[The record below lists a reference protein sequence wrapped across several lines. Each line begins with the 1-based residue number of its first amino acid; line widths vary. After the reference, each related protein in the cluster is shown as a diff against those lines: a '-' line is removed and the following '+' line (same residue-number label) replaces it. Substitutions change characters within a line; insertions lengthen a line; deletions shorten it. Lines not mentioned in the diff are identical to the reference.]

1 MNSLDHI
8 LQKLRAFTRRFYTQK
23 LLKGL
28 LLFIS
33 FGLLT
38 LLVILGLEY
47 LLWFNSTGRLL
58 LLLTLLAITFYLLY
72 AYILTPL
79 FYLFQLKKG
88 ISNKDAA
95 ILIGKHFPEVGDKL
109 YNLLDLADNQQ
120 TSELL
125 LASIEQ
131 RSKKLDAVPF
141 TKAINFSENFKYA
154 KYLLVPL
161 AVLILVWLSGNLS
174 SFFGSYDRVV
184 NYKMAFE
191 KPAPF
196 SFKLINN
203 NLRVLKGEDI
213 TLKVTTEGD
222 IKPENISIIAN
233 GNEFFLQENNG
244 FYEYTF
250 VSPDKSTS
258 FYFLANGITS
268 KQYSLTV
275 LEVPFLE
282 NFNMKLMYPSYTNRQ
297 PETLQSTGNT
307 TFPEG
312 TKVQWTIK
320 GNHIDSISLQVKD
333 SKIGFNKKENI
344 FTTTKNIYQSTHYSI
359 STSNKNVSNFEKLE
373 YKFTVVKDA
382 SPALQVNQVKD
393 SLNPN
398 VLYYSGTASDDYK
411 LISIKLVCY
420 PSNSIENKQIINI
433 SSPNSNVAQFY
444 YTFPSG
450 LSLEPNVDYNFYFIA
465 TDNDAIHNGKTTKSQ
480 VFSTVLLDDN
490 ALKNNSLQQQ
500 QQLLNNLDNSL
511 DKFKEQKDVLKELNN
526 KQKEKTSLNYTEQSE
541 VKDYLQ
547 KQQQQEQMME
557 KFSKQL
563 KENLQKSNTDDK
575 QNKLLQERLE
585 RQEQQ
590 AKKNQKLLEELNKV
604 ADKINKDQLTKRLEE
619 LGKSQKNSE
628 RNLEQLLEL
637 TKKYYV
643 TEKLAQLA
651 QDLEKLAEKQEVLSE
666 LKQNQNFEKEEQE
679 KLNKAFEDLTKE
691 LDELEK
697 DNQKLQKPLDIKANK
712 AKQDAV
718 KQDQNDALEELN
730 KEQGSDNSSKSDS
743 KASNKAA
750 KKQKSAAD
758 KMRQMSS
765 QMQQSSSGSSGASIT
780 EDAEML
786 RQILEN
792 LVIFSFKQEQL
803 YNDISSKDDD
813 VAKFSTTIKRQKE
826 LRTLFEHVDDSL
838 FALSLRQAEISEKVN
853 KDITEVFYNI
863 DKSLEQLAENRTYLA
878 TANQKYVLNSS
889 NSLAD
894 FLANLLD
901 NMNQSMKSGAG
912 KGQGKGQGFQLPDII
927 KAQNSLK
934 DKLGK
939 QGNSKS
945 SEGKKPG
952 EGQKPGGSKPGSDGK
967 KGKTGEKGS
976 EGEGGKKGENG
987 KNGASGNGE
996 NRNSKGKNGNQN
1008 SENGTAGQGL
1018 SEEELKEIYEIYKE
1032 QQQIRQAL
1040 EQQLNDMIA
1049 KEDKNLAKKLLQ
1061 QMEDFENDL
1070 LENGITNRTQ
1080 TKANN
1085 IQHQLLKLEN
1095 AALKQGEKSAREANK
1110 AKNKFTNPITTKPE
1124 ALQNYRNE
1132 IEILNRQALPLQ
1144 QIFQNKVQRYFKTN
1158 D

>member
-1 MNSLDHI
+1 M
-8 LQKLRAFTRRFYTQK
+8 
-23 LLKGL
+23 
-28 LLFIS
+28 
-33 FGLLT
+33 
-38 LLVILGLEY
+38 
-47 LLWFNSTGRLL
+47 
-58 LLLTLLAITFYLLY
+58 AITFYLLY

-95 ILIGKHFPEVGDKL
+95 MLIGKHFPEVGDKL

-141 TKAINFSENFKYA
+141 AKAINFSENFKYV
-154 KYLLVPL
+154 KYLLLPL
-161 AVLILVWLSGNLS
+161 AVFLVVWITGNIS
-174 SFFGSYDRVV
+174 SFLGSYDRVV
-184 NYKMAFE
+184 NYQMAYE

-196 SFKLINN
+196 SFNLINN
-203 NLRVLKGEDI
+203 KLTVLRGESL
-213 TLKVTTEGD
+213 TLKVTTKGK
-222 IKPENISIIAN
+222 IKPENVAIVVS
-233 GNEFFLQENNG
+233 GTEFLLQENNG

-250 VSPDKSTS
+250 VSPDKSIS
-258 FYFLANGITS
+258 FYFLANNITS
-268 KQYSLTV
+268 KQYNLSV
-275 LEVPFLE
+275 LDVPFLE
-282 NFNMKLMYPSYTNRQ
+282 DFSMKLVYPFYTNKL
-297 PETLQSTGNT
+297 PETIQSTGNAV
-307 TFPEG
+307 FPEG
-312 TKVQWTIK
+312 TKVSWNIK
-320 GNHIDSISLQVKD
+320 GDHISTISLGLND
-333 SKIGFNKKENI
+333 TILRFNKMDNSFSFSKR
-344 FTTTKNIYQSTHYSI
+344 IYNSTDYVI
-359 STSNKNVSNFEKLE
+359 NTSNNNVSNYEKLG

-382 SPALQVNQVKD
+382 SPNLQVSQVKD

-398 VLYYSGTASDDYK
+398 ILYYSGVASDDYK
-411 LISIKLVCY
+411 LMSIKLVCY
-420 PSNSIENKQIINI
+420 PTNNAKDKQIVTI
-433 SSPNSNVAQFY
+433 SNPNNNVAQFY

-450 LSLEPNVDYNFYFIA
+450 LKLEPTINYSFYFSA
-465 TDNDAIHNGKTTKSQ
+465 TDNDAIHNGKTSKSQ
-480 VFSTVLLDDN
+480 VFSTVLLDAD
-490 ALKNNSLQQQ
+490 ALKNNDLEQQ
-500 QQLLNNLDNSL
+500 QQLLDNLDNSL
-511 DKFKEQKDVLKELNN
+511 DNFKEQKEKLQELNN
-526 KQKEKTSLNYTEQSE
+526 RQKEKSSLNYTEQSE

-563 KENLQKSNTDDK
+563 KENLQKSDTDNK
-575 QNKLLQERLE
+575 QNKLLQERLQ
-585 RQEQQ
+585 RQEQE

-604 ADKINKDQLTKRLEE
+604 ADKINKEELSKRLEE

-666 LKQNQNFEKEEQE
+666 LKQDQNFEKEEQE

-765 QMQQSSSGSSGASIT
+765 QMQQSSSSSSGESIT

-803 YNDISSKDDD
+803 FEDLSARDND
-813 VAKFSTTIKRQKE
+813 VTKFSTTIKRQKE

-838 FALSLRQAEISEKVN
+838 FALSLRQAEISEKVT

-863 DKSLEQLAENRTYLA
+863 DKSLEQLAENRSYLA
-878 TANQKYVLNSS
+878 KSNQKYVLNSS

-912 KGQGKGQGFQLPDII
+912 QGQGKGQGFQLPDII

-934 DKLGK
+934 DKMGK
-939 QGNSKS
+939 QGDSKS
-945 SEGKKPG
+945 SDGKKPG
-952 EGQKPGGSKPGSDGK
+952 EGQKSGVKEPGADGK
-967 KGKTGEKGS
+967 KGKSGDKGG
-976 EGEGGKKGENG
+976 EGESGKEGDNG
-987 KNGASGNGE
+987 KNRANGE
-996 NRNSKGKNGNQN
+996 GENKNSKGKNGTQN
-1008 SENGTAGQGL
+1008 GENGSTGQGL

-1095 AALKQGEKSAREANK
+1095 AALKQGEKSTREANK
-1110 AKNKFTNPITTKPE
+1110 AKNKFSNPITTKPE
-1124 ALQNYRNE
+1124 ALENYRNE

-1144 QIFQNKVQRYFKTN
+1144 QIYQNKVQKYFKSN